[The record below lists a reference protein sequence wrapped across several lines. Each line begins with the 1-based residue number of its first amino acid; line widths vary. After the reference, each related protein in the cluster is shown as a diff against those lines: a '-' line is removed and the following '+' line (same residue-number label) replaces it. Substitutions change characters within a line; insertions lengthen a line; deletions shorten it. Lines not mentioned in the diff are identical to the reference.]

1 VEVIR
6 TVKEKYPQVHG
17 LMVGDGP
24 LKNEMVSFVQQAGLK
39 GTFTFAGYQQDVRPF
54 ISISNLLML
63 TSDTEG
69 MPGVVLEAA
78 AMSKMTIAADVGGII
93 EFLRNG
99 ENGLVVSK
107 KTVPVFADNL
117 IQLIENPSQINQL
130 VGNAWTSVSSGF
142 GVVDIAV
149 RYLNFFKK
157 L

>member
-1 VEVIR
+1 
-6 TVKEKYPQVHG
+6 
-17 LMVGDGP
+17 M
-24 LKNEMVSFVQQAGLK
+24 
-39 GTFTFAGYQQDVRPF
+39 
-54 ISISNLLML
+54 
-63 TSDTEG
+63 
-69 MPGVVLEAA
+69 
-78 AMSKMTIAADVGGII
+78 
-93 EFLRNG
+93 G